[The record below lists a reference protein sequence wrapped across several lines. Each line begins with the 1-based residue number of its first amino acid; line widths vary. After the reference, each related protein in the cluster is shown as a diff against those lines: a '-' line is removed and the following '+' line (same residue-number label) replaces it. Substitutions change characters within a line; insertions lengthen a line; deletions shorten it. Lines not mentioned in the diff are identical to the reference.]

1 MIMHFITIKNLAGF
15 CFNLS
20 IIKLQKNGHS
30 ISKRKFKQNLF
41 FYFYIVMH
49 KFLFVY
55 VPKFAK
61 CASIFTQQ

>member
-1 MIMHFITIKNLAGF
+1 MIMHFITINNLVF
-15 CFNLS
+15 VLTWTY
-20 IIKLQKNGHS
+20 KTTKKNGHS

-49 KFLFVY
+49 KFKFVY

-61 CASIFTQQ
+61 CASMFTQQ